1 MLADEKFIGLVS
13 KSEQSQMKFSYR
25 LKWSIAKPTKI
36 GPRILKFKPFE

>member
-13 KSEQSQMKFSYR
+13 KSEQSLMKFSYH

-36 GPRILKFKPFE
+36 GPSIINK

>member
-36 GPRILKFKPFE
+36 GPSSIINE